1 MISKVEQFA
10 GYSAFTRPKPT
21 DSPSVSPIRGGGEGA
36 ASYVPVSSPSG
47 QKFEFAGQEFPIEMK
62 GALLRGRSGAVLSI
76 GGLDTAEQQEKL
88 ANSKDSRRRG
98 RSSAVLAGD
107 LGSDAQ
113 EQVRMLPI
121 AIWDLLLWKAVS
133 SVSTAK
139 DRGLMLFDWH
149 SYRESRSNSAA
160 EVSDLD
166 GLFQA
171 VQCHGQRVHGSR
183 KVWI

>member
-1 MISKVEQFA
+1 MYLRAWRLLQSVGGVASPTNMISKVEQFA

-47 QKFEFAGQEFPIEMK
+47 QKFEFAGQEFPIQMK

-76 GGLDTAEQQEKL
+76 GGLGTAEQQEKL
-88 ANSKDSRRRG
+88 ANGKDSRRRG

-121 AIWDLLLWKAVS
+121 AIWVLLRV
-133 SVSTAK
+133 
-139 DRGLMLFDWH
+139 R
-149 SYRESRSNSAA
+149 
-160 EVSDLD
+160 
-166 GLFQA
+166 
-171 VQCHGQRVHGSR
+171 VQLIGHL
-183 KVWI
+183 